1 MNRNKAEFVRCMI
14 DQNVLSFGK
23 FTLKSG
29 RQSPYFFNL
38 GDISTGD
45 GLLSVGESYANA
57 LLASGLETDVLFGP
71 AYKGIPLVTAMTIA
85 LVMRGKNVGASF
97 NRKETK
103 QHGEG
108 GLLIGA
114 ALEGRRV
121 LLVDD
126 VVTDGTQKKESA
138 SMIESAGGKLVG
150 VLVGLDRME
159 KDPATGMSSLESLQA
174 RLDLPVMS
182 VANLDD
188 VIAYLQQEG
197 TQKERVQEL
206 IKYREQ
212 FC

>member
-1 MNRNKAEFVRCMI
+1 MNRIKADFVRCMI
-14 DQNVLSFGK
+14 EQNVLSFGR

-45 GLLSVGESYANA
+45 GLLSVGESYADA

-85 LVMRGKNVGASF
+85 LVKKGLNVGASF
-97 NRKETK
+97 NRKEAK

-108 GLLIGA
+108 GLFIGA
-114 ALEGRRV
+114 PLEGRRV

-126 VVTDGTQKKESA
+126 VVTDGTQKRESA
-138 SMIESAGGKLVG
+138 NMIESAGGKLVG

-159 KDPATGMSSLESLQA
+159 KDSVTGKSSLESLQES
-174 RLDLPVMS
+174 LDLPVLS

-188 VIAYLQQEG
+188 VIDYLQQLR
-197 TQKERVQEL
+197 TQTERVQEL
-206 IKYREQ
+206 IHYREQ
-212 FC
+212 YC